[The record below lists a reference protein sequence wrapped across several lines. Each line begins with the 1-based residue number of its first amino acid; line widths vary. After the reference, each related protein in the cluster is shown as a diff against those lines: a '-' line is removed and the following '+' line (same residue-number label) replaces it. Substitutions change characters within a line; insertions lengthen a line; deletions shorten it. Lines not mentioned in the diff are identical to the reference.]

1 MIIDTKIMHPTSVTV
16 VLVGALWSLFPVV
29 SPQVQQLNLVAEWSV
44 VEYEFPSDAVRQQA
58 LDSQE
63 YVPGAGV
70 TIDMDID
77 YGGMCGM

>member
-1 MIIDTKIMHPTSVTV
+1 MF
-16 VLVGALWSLFPVV
+16 VGALWSLLAAPV
-29 SPQVQQLNLVAEWSV
+29 SPQVEQLNLVAEWSV
-44 VEYEFPSDAVRQQA
+44 VEYEFPSDAVRQQV

-77 YGGMCGM
+77 YGGM